1 MMNIHESKQLTL
13 TCSYDCLPPMERIV
27 WFKINDKGNFILR
40 ENKHT
45 LVLNAINRN
54 QTGIYVCQVLNVVG
68 EGQANISVTV
78 QCKYSP
84 NSMLTND
91 HGYVVNIFRSFPHSR
106 LIAGFVTRLTRRV
119 SLVEQGLLTHP
130 EHLSSSPVF
139 NGVRV
144 PRSSVLCVC
153 FVDRCLSVSFGHC
166 VVCSSSIY
174 GF

>member
-13 TCSYDCLPPMERIV
+13 TCSYDCLPPMEKII

-78 QCKYSP
+78 QCKYTP

-91 HGYVVNIFRSFPHSR
+91 HGYVPLVVSTFRSFPHSR
-106 LIAGFVTRLTRRV
+106 LITGFVTRLT
-119 SLVEQGLLTHP
+119 
-130 EHLSSSPVF
+130 
-139 NGVRV
+139 
-144 PRSSVLCVC
+144 
-153 FVDRCLSVSFGHC
+153 
-166 VVCSSSIY
+166 
-174 GF
+174 